1 MMFML
6 TLLKNVGPKLVY
18 LAVIALVVFLSLS
31 WLQDKIVT
39 NAVQEQKIEQ
49 IEKEIVIRN
58 KVDEMLQK
66 NYEANPSRDGA
77 IALDRLRSRYRGESG
92 N

>member
-66 NYEANPSRDGA
+66 NYEANPNRDGA
-77 IALDRLRSRYRGESG
+77 IALDRLRSRYRSESG